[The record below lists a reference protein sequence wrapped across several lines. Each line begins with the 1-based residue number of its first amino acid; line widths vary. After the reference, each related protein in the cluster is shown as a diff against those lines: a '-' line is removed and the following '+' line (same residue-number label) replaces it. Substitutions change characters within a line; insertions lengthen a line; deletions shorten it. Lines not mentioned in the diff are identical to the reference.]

1 MIFLVAL
8 TAGTLAA
15 AGVWLILQR
24 NLIRITLGFVMLS
37 NAANLIMIA
46 SSGSPAGKVDA
57 VAQHSPTGELLKA
70 GTYVDPL
77 PQALILT
84 AIVISFAVTA
94 FQIVLV
100 YVHNRDTGKVAT
112 DQLPLEDAE

>member
-24 NLIRITLGFVMLS
+24 NLIRITLGFAMLS
-37 NAANLIMIA
+37 NAGNLILISA
-46 SSGSPAGKVDA
+46 SGSPLGKTDA
-57 VAQHSPTGELLKA
+57 VAQHAATGELLNV
-70 GTYVDPL
+70 GGYVDPL

-112 DQLPLEDAE
+112 DMIPLEDAE